1 MSSTAAQQLGERQ
14 PGPSQQAQPPYH
26 RIWRQHGET
35 LKRTTFTSAGQL
47 RPWDAKDFDMI
58 VAPLDG
64 TRNDSGTDN
73 GYQTLVNLYEIPDE
87 FVWER
92 EQSVTHSFGRRIGDG
107 GRMMLWMHFLVE
119 IPRTET
125 PERQPDWLKWGFLLS
140 WRPKVQAR
148 IPDCHAGPSPEP
160 VTEYT
165 IELIVFQP
173 PIDTF
178 KRLFDFV
185 RSAHWTDATF
195 DPYVLVDIALV
206 SWYHRIDR
214 VAWTVTELIRK
225 DEVDIFERAR
235 MLPSIADSTV
245 TDLDLHRIHT
255 NAKNAIFMIEALDAA
270 IRIVDLALS
279 DHELSGQGGGGKV
292 WQNTHLLLQHR
303 RELFHSTR
311 LRTVSSQAR
320 IKNTVDLAFH
330 INTAHDSR
338 VNLAN
343 SKSVRLISIVG
354 LVFLPFSTITSIFG
368 TQFFTSGD
376 QHMSVNPD
384 FWLLWLIAVPVTLL
398 ILGVWRAGERDTL
411 KWPFGSAELLPLPS
425 WRPAAR
431 KGAGA
436 TSRGTAILADGIE
449 LRNMEA
455 QIV

>member
-1 MSSTAAQQLGERQ
+1 MSRPAAQQEWQ
-14 PGPSQQAQPPYH
+14 PGPPQRTQPPYQ
-26 RIWRQHGET
+26 RIWRQH
-35 LKRTTFTSAGQL
+35 
-47 RPWDAKDFDMI
+47 

-64 TRNDSGTDN
+64 KQGGPENEYR
-73 GYQTLVNLYEIPDE
+73 TLINLYKIPDE

-92 EQSVTHSFGRRIGDG
+92 ERSVTHSFGRQIGAD
-107 GRMMLWMHFLVE
+107 GRMTLWMHFLVE

-125 PERQPDWLKWGFLLS
+125 PERQPDWLKWGLVLS
-140 WRPKVQAR
+140 WLPKAR
-148 IPDCHAGPSPEP
+148 AQTPGCHARPGPEP
-160 VTEYT
+160 GAAYT
-165 IELIVFQP
+165 VALIVFQP
-173 PIDTF
+173 PVDVLD
-178 KRLFDFV
+178 RLIRFV
-185 RSAHWTDATF
+185 QSARWTDANV

-206 SWYHRIDR
+206 SWYHRIDK
-214 VAWTVTELIRK
+214 VAWEVTNLVRQ

-235 MLPSIADSTV
+235 MLPSTADSTV

-270 IRIVDLALS
+270 IRAVDAALA
-279 DHELSGQGGGGKV
+279 DHEVLGQRRDKV
-292 WQNTHLLLQHR
+292 WENTHLHLQYC

-343 SKSVRLISIVG
+343 SRSVRLISIVG

-368 TQFFTSGD
+368 TQFFSSGD
-376 QHMSVNPD
+376 EHMNVNPD
-384 FWLLWLIAVPVTLL
+384 FWLLWLVAVPVTLL

-411 KWPFGSAELLPLPS
+411 KWRFGSAELLSLPR
-425 WRPAAR
+425 WWPTAK
-431 KGAGA
+431 KGAGTISGRRSA
-436 TSRGTAILADGIE
+436 SITDGTE
-449 LRNMEA
+449 LRNIEA